1 MGGVPI
7 ADLRRQ
13 MGEMGETA
21 TPDDQNSSWCHLI
34 GEMLAPYHDRN
45 ALSFN
50 CFDLNV
56 GKHKNEGVI

>member
-1 MGGVPI
+1 
-7 ADLRRQ
+7 